1 MNKTTILVIS
11 THVRFTSAM
20 PILLLG
26 LVFACY
32 GPSAFYLAV
41 VEQNSAANVAENF
54 RHCVPRGG
62 FWSSLGALQH
72 RQKQQG
78 RTTTAT
84 CYVASV
90 SQAREVEAV
99 EGFYVEV

>member
-1 MNKTTILVIS
+1 
-11 THVRFTSAM
+11 VRKHAGVR
-20 PILLLG
+20 LDRAHKHELARAG
-26 LVFACY
+26 LA
-32 GPSAFYLAV
+32 GGR
-41 VEQNSAANVAENF
+41 VERVSDQIADFQVQVVAENF